1 MLDFNGRDVVV
12 TGGAGALGGAV
23 VKLLLERGATVHVPL
38 LEAALPEGTPW
49 AGHTRVVAVPNVTL
63 TDERAVERFFAEVP
77 APWASIHLAG
87 GWAGAPV
94 LGTSLAD
101 YEKMHAINGVTCF
114 LACREAV
121 RAMRTAGRG
130 GRIVNVISRAVHVHV
145 PGQLAYIASK
155 AEVAAITQAIAC
167 EVRDDAILVNAVAP
181 SIIDTPANRA
191 ARPKADHSQWPRPR
205 EIAEAVAFLASP
217 ANTLTSGALV
227 PVYGRA

>member
-23 VKLLLERGATVHVPL
+23 VELLLERGATVHVPL
-38 LEAALPEGTPW
+38 LEPALPDGTPW

-63 TDERAVERFFAEVP
+63 TDEAAVARFYADLT
-77 APWASIHLAG
+77 PWASIHLAG
-87 GWAGAPV
+87 GWAGGPV
-94 LGTSLAD
+94 HSMSLAD

-121 RAMRTAGRG
+121 RAMRAAGRG
-130 GRIVNVISRAVHVHV
+130 GRIVNVISRAVQVHV

-155 AEVAAITQAIAC
+155 AEVAAITQALAC

-191 ARPKADHSQWPRPR
+191 AMPKADHSAWPRPR

>member
-23 VKLLLERGATVHVPL
+23 VELLLERGATVHVPL
-38 LEAALPEGTPW
+38 LEPALPDGTPW

-63 TDERAVERFFAEVP
+63 TDEAAVARFYADLT
-77 APWASIHLAG
+77 PWASIHLAG
-87 GWAGAPV
+87 GWAGGPV
-94 LGTSLAD
+94 QSMTLDD
-101 YEKMHAINGVTCF
+101 YEKMHAINGITCF

-121 RAMRTAGRG
+121 RAMRAAGRG
-130 GRIVNVISRAVHVHV
+130 GRIVNVVSRAVQVHV

-155 AEVAAITQAIAC
+155 AEVAAITQALAC

-191 ARPKADHSQWPRPR
+191 AMPKADHSAWPRPR
-205 EIAEAVAFLASP
+205 EIAEAIAFLASP